1 MTARRRRVVLVAGPP
16 AAGKTRYVA
25 ERKRPGDVV
34 VDFDQLCRWLGS
46 DSDHDHSPEIREKGR
61 RALQAADEWV
71 ASRTYGTLWVIRQAP
86 HAAERALLAQGIG
99 ATEVHVL
106 AVPRAT
112 AKERAAADGRPA
124 WTGRAIDRWW
134 NRYSRS
140 NDPIEQEITE

>member
-1 MTARRRRVVLVAGPP
+1 MAARRRRVVLVAGPP
-16 AAGKTRYVA
+16 AAGKTAHVA
-25 ERKRPGDVV
+25 QHKRPGDIVI
-34 VDFDQLCRWLGS
+34 DFDDIAQRLGS
-46 DSDHDHSPEIREKGR
+46 TDPHDHPAEVREKAR
-61 RALQAADEWV
+61 RIMQHLDEWV
-71 ASRTYGTLWVIRQAP
+71 AGAQFNAWVIRQAP

-106 AVPRAT
+106 AVPRAA
-112 AKERAAADGRPA
+112 AKERAAVDGRPA